1 MNLANILT
9 LSRIAV
15 VPVIACLLLTDNWIT
30 SLIAAILF
38 LAAAITDYLDGYIA
52 RKLHMESDLG
62 KLLDPLADKLLIST
76 VLIMLIPLN
85 RVSAWMAVI
94 IIGRELAVTGI
105 RSLASEKQVI
115 IGATWLGKYKTAFQ
129 CVALIP
135 LLVHYEYQLY
145 PLPVQ
150 PLPGPGI
157 SALSFTLQFQQ
168 GGEFFLW
175 IAFFFTVW
183 SGWDYVYSY
192 SKVFLESGTR

>member
-9 LSRIAV
+9 LSRIIV
-15 VPVIACLLLTDNWIT
+15 VPVIACLLLRDNWIT
-30 SLIAAILF
+30 SLIAAFLF
-38 LAAAITDYLDGYIA
+38 LCAAITDYLDGYLA

-62 KLLDPLADKLLIST
+62 KLLDPLADKLLIAT
-76 VLIMLIPLN
+76 VLILLIPLG
-85 RVSAWMAVI
+85 RVPAWMVVI

-105 RSLASEKQVI
+105 RALASEKQVV

-135 LLVHYEYQLY
+135 LLVHYQYQIY
-145 PLPVQ
+145 PLK
-150 PLPGPGI
+150 PLLGQETGNP
-157 SALSFTLQFQQ
+157 LLTLQFQQ

-183 SGWDYVYSY
+183 SGWDYIYSY
-192 SKVFLESGTR
+192 GRSIVGQEASQ